1 MCSIVG
7 EEEQTMVIK
16 TRCFGEVNIGDE
28 KIITFDN
35 GLFGFEDYKKFT
47 ILYNSETETEKRIS
61 WLQSVEE
68 PALAFPMISPLVV
81 DETYNPS
88 VQDEVLASLEELTEE
103 NIAMFLIIT
112 VPSDIT
118 KMSANLKAPIIINSD
133 NRKGVQVVADNQEYV
148 VKYGIYDIFKNKEG
162 QPC

>member
-1 MCSIVG
+1 
-7 EEEQTMVIK
+7 MVIK